1 MIAMMTFACASLLT
15 GAAEPAAGVRLPEIP
30 FEKYQL
36 ANGLQVILHEDHSTP
51 IVAVN
56 VWYHVGSKNERPGR
70 TGFAHLFEHMMFQ
83 GTQHYDKDYFG
94 PLQQAGGQL
103 NGSTNQDRTNYWET
117 VPSNYLEL
125 ALWMES
131 DRMGFLLPAMTQ
143 DKLDNQ
149 RDVVRNERRQSY
161 ENRPYGLVYEVLLAG
176 VYPPDHPYS
185 WPTIG
190 SMADLAV
197 ASREDVADFFR
208 RYYHPAN
215 ASLCLAGDFDPAT
228 AKRLVEKYFGPIA
241 AGPKVPK
248 VAPAAVRP
256 LTEDIRVSMTDRV
269 GLARVHLVWHSVP
282 LYAQDDAEL
291 DVLADILA
299 GGKTSRLYR
308 LLVRD
313 KQIAQ
318 DVQAAQNSREIDG
331 GFLIVV
337 TARPGQ
343 QLAELEAAVLG
354 EVGRLQAEPPS
365 AEEVARAVARHESS
379 LIQRLESVGGFGGR
393 ADQLNLY
400 HVYAGDPGWLQQD
413 FDRYLKVDPAAVQR
427 VARQYLS
434 AKKMVLEVT
443 AGPETK
449 ITPDPREPAAKAREE
464 LAKGY
469 HETPLPAPLP
479 IAEDADRRQLPQ
491 GAAPP
496 KFELPPIHR
505 RALSN
510 GMQVLVV
517 ENHELPS
524 VSLNVVVPVGTS
536 SDTPGKTGLSDL
548 LSAVWTEGTKTR
560 SSDQVAEALA
570 NIGARLSVSSDW
582 DLSGVRL
589 YTLKRTLPQA
599 LDVFADVLQNP
610 AFPEEELARQR
621 NIAIGRLMQVRNEP
635 NALASLA
642 VNAKLYGCDHPYG
655 RPMYSTE
662 ASLKSIGR
670 DDLEAFYR
678 SNVRPD
684 RASLIAVGD
693 VTPDE
698 IVPALEK
705 SLAGWKAAGD
715 VTQPPFP
722 PIPPA
727 APTSVTL
734 VDKPG
739 AAQSVI
745 CVCLVGTERKTPD
758 YFALTVM
765 NSIFGGQFSSRLN
778 MNLREDKGYTYG
790 ARTAFDWRVHQSG
803 PFTARSAVQTA
814 VTAPALVEFLKEF
827 DGLLGA
833 RPIGPEELEF
843 NKGYLTRGYPARFE
857 TPSDVAGQLET
868 LVEFQ
873 LPDDYFN
880 QVIPDITAVSAEDV
894 LRVAKKYLDQEH
906 LTVIVVGDRSKIEAD
921 LRALPVGKDLQ
932 VVQFDD
938 EFRLVPVK

>member
-1 MIAMMTFACASLLT
+1 MIAMMTFTCASFLA
-15 GAAEPAAGVRLPEIP
+15 GAAEPANSPRLPEIA

-36 ANGLQVILHEDHSTP
+36 PNGLQVILHEDHSTP

-83 GTQHYDKDYFG
+83 GSQHYDKDYFG

-117 VPSNYLEL
+117 VPSNFLET

-143 DKLDNQ
+143 EKLDNQ

-176 VYPPDHPYS
+176 TYPPNHPYS

-190 SMADLAV
+190 SMADLQV
-197 ASREDVADFFR
+197 ASRDDVADFFR

-228 AKRLVEKYFGPIA
+228 AKRLIEKYFGPIP
-241 AGPKVPK
+241 AGPKVEK
-248 VAPAAVRP
+248 VTPPAVKPLPADLRVR
-256 LTEDIRVSMTDRV
+256 MTDRV
-269 GLARVHLVWHSVP
+269 GLARSYLTWRTVP
-282 LYAQDDAEL
+282 LYAEDDAEL

-308 LLVRD
+308 RLVRD

-318 DVQAAQNSREIDG
+318 DVQASQNSREIAG
-331 GFLIVV
+331 GLMVV
-337 TARPGQ
+337 STARPGQ
-343 QLAELEAAVLG
+343 PLADLEAAVLD
-354 EVGRLQAEPPS
+354 EIARLQNEPPT
-365 AEEVARAVARHESS
+365 AEEVARAIARHESS
-379 LIQRLESVGGFGGR
+379 VVQQLESVGGFGGR

-400 HVYAGDPGWLQQD
+400 NVYTGDPGFLQQD

-427 VARQYLS
+427 VARKYLS
-434 AKKMVLEVT
+434 AKKLVLEVT
-443 AGPETK
+443 PGPETT
-449 ITPDPREPAAKAREE
+449 ITPDPREPAAKIRDE

-469 HETPLPAPLP
+469 RETPLPAAPAV
-479 IAEDADRRQLPQ
+479 AEDDDRKQLPL

-496 KFELPPIHR
+496 KFALPPVHR
-505 RALSN
+505 RTLSN
-510 GMQVLVV
+510 GIQVLVV

-524 VSLNVVVPVGTS
+524 LSLSVVFPVGTS
-536 SDTPGKTGLSDL
+536 SDTVGKTGLADL
-548 LSAVWTEGTKTR
+548 LAAVWNEGTQTR
-560 SSDQVAEALA
+560 TSEQIAEALA
-570 NIGARLSVSSDW
+570 NIGARLSVSADW
-582 DLSGVRL
+582 DTSGAQL

-599 LDVFADVLQNP
+599 LEVFADILQNP
-610 AFPEEELARQR
+610 AFPADELERQR

-642 VNAKLYGCDHPYG
+642 AAAKLYGPEHPYG
-655 RPMYSTE
+655 RPEYSSE
-662 ASLKSIGR
+662 QALKSISR

-678 SNVRPD
+678 AHVRPD

-693 VTPDE
+693 ITADE
-698 IVPALEK
+698 IIRELERALG
-705 SLAGWKAAGD
+705 GWKSSGS
-715 VTQPPFP
+715 PPEISFP
-722 PIPPA
+722 PIP
-727 APTSVTL
+727 APTPPAVTL

-745 CVCLVGTERKTPD
+745 SVCLIGTERKTPD
-758 YFALTVM
+758 YFSLSVM

-778 MNLREDKGYTYG
+778 MNLREEKGYTYG
-790 ARTAFDWRVHQSG
+790 ARTAFDWRVHQPG
-803 PFTARSAVQTA
+803 PFVARASVQTA
-814 VTAPALVEFLKEF
+814 KTAPALVEFLKEF
-827 DGLLGA
+827 EGMLGQ
-833 RPIGPEELEF
+833 RPVGDEELEF
-843 NKGYLTRGYPARFE
+843 NKNYLTRSYPSRFE
-857 TPSDVAGQLET
+857 TPSDMGGQLQAI
-868 LVEFQ
+868 VQFQ

-880 QVIPDITAVSAEDV
+880 TVIPGITSVTGDEV
-894 LRVAKKYLDQEH
+894 VRVAKKYLDLDH
-906 LTVIVVGDRSKIEAD
+906 LSVIVVGDRSQIEAD
-921 LRALPVGKDLQ
+921 LRALPIGKDLE

-938 EFRLVPVK
+938 DFRLVPVK

>member
-1 MIAMMTFACASLLT
+1 MITMMTFAYASFLA
-15 GAAEPAAGVRLPEIP
+15 GAAEPAPAARLPEIP
-30 FEKYQL
+30 FEKYEL

-83 GTQHYDKDYFG
+83 GTQHYDRDYFG

-131 DRMGFLLPAMTQ
+131 DRMGFLLPAMSQ
-143 DKLDNQ
+143 EKLDNQ

-176 VYPPDHPYS
+176 MYPPGHPYS

-215 ASLCLAGDFDPAT
+215 ASLCIAGDFDPAS
-228 AKRLVEKYFGPIA
+228 ARRLVEKYFGPIP
-241 AGPKVPK
+241 AGPRVPK
-248 VAPAAVRP
+248 VQPDPVEP
-256 LTEDIRVSMTDRV
+256 LQEDVRVSMTDRV
-269 GLARVHLVWHSVP
+269 GLARLHLVWRSVP
-282 LYAQDDAEL
+282 LYAPDDAEL

-318 DVQAAQNSREIDG
+318 DVQASQNSREIDG
-331 GFLIVV
+331 SFFIVV
-337 TARPGQ
+337 TGRPGQ
-343 QLAELEAAVLG
+343 TLAELEAAVLG
-354 EVGRLQAEPPS
+354 EVARLQAEPPS

-379 LIQRLESVGGFGGR
+379 LIQNLESVGGFGGR

-400 HVYAGDPGWLQQD
+400 NVYAGQPGYLEND
-413 FDRYLKVDPAAVQR
+413 FDRYLRVDPAAVQR
-427 VARQYLS
+427 VARQYLG

-443 AGPETK
+443 PGSQTEIK
-449 ITPDPREPAAKAREE
+449 PDPREPAAKAREE

-469 HETPLPAPLP
+469 QETPLPAAPAV
-479 IAEDADRRQLPQ
+479 AEDAARRQLPQ

-505 RALSN
+505 RTLSN

-524 VSLNVVVPVGTS
+524 VSLNAVFPVGTS

-582 DLSGVRL
+582 DRSGVRL

-642 VNAKLYGCDHPYG
+642 VNAKLYGYDHPYG

-662 ASLKSIGR
+662 ASLKAIGR
-670 DDLEAFYR
+670 DDLEVFYR

-693 VTPDE
+693 VSPDE
-698 IVPALEK
+698 IVQALEMA
-705 SLAGWKAAGD
+705 LDDWKAAGD
-715 VTQPPFP
+715 ATLPSFP

-727 APTSVTL
+727 APTTVTL

-745 CVCLVGTERKTPD
+745 SVSLVGTERKTPD
-758 YFALTVM
+758 YFPLTVM

-790 ARTAFDWRVHQSG
+790 ARTAFDWRVHQPG
-803 PFTARSAVQTA
+803 PFTARAAVQTA

-827 DGLLGA
+827 DGMLGA
-833 RPIGPEELEF
+833 RPIGAEELEF

-873 LPDDYFN
+873 LPDGFFN
-880 QVIPDITAVSAEDV
+880 QVIPDITAVTSEEV
-894 LRVAKKYLDQEH
+894 LRVANKYLDREH
-906 LTVIVVGDRSKIEAD
+906 LTVIVVGDRNKIEAD

>member
-1 MIAMMTFACASLLT
+1 MIAMMTFACASVLSG
-15 GAAEPAAGVRLPEIP
+15 GAAPAPAGRMPEIP

-94 PLQQAGGQL
+94 PLQQAGAQL

-143 DKLDNQ
+143 AKLDNQ

-176 VYPPDHPYS
+176 MYPPDHPYS

-197 ASREDVADFFR
+197 ASRDDVADFFR

-228 AKRLVEKYFGPIA
+228 AKRLIEQYFGPIP

-248 VAPAAVRP
+248 VVPPAVEP
-256 LTEDIRVSMTDRV
+256 WKEDIRVKMTDRV
-269 GLARVHLVWHSVP
+269 GLARVNLVWHSVP
-282 LYAQDDAEL
+282 QYAADDAEL

-308 LLVRD
+308 RLVRD

-318 DVQAAQNSREIDG
+318 DVQAVQNSGEIGG
-331 GFLIVV
+331 GFLIAV
-337 TARPGQ
+337 TARPGRE
-343 QLAELEAAVLG
+343 LAELEAAVLG
-354 EVGRLQAEPPS
+354 EVARLQAEPP
-365 AEEVARAVARHESS
+365 ADEEVVRALARRESS
-379 LIQRLESVGGFGGR
+379 LIQALDSVGGFGGR

-400 HVYAGDPGWLQQD
+400 NVFVGDPGHLQED
-413 FDRYLKVDPAAVQR
+413 FDRYTRVTPAAVQR

-434 AKKMVLEVT
+434 AKKMAIEIT
-443 AGPETK
+443 PGPEVK

-469 HETPLPAPLP
+469 QETRLPPAGA
-479 IAEDADRRQLPQ
+479 IAEDAAREKLPP

-505 RALSN
+505 RSLSN

-524 VSLNVVVPVGTS
+524 VSVNVVFPVGTS
-536 SDTPGKTGLSDL
+536 SDTPGKTGLADL

-560 SSDQVAEALA
+560 SADQVAEALA

-582 DLSGVRL
+582 DTSGVRL

-599 LDVFADVLQNP
+599 LEVFADVLQHP
-610 AFPEEELARQR
+610 AFPEDELNRQR

-642 VNAKLYGCDHPYG
+642 VNTKLYGYDHPYG
-655 RPMYSTE
+655 RPMHSTE
-662 ASLKSIGR
+662 AALKSIGR
-670 DDLEAFYR
+670 DDLETFYR

-693 VTPDE
+693 VQPDE
-698 IVPALEK
+698 IVQALEK
-705 SLAGWKAAGD
+705 ALSGWKATGSITD
-715 VTQPPFP
+715 PPFP
-722 PIPPA
+722 PLPPA
-727 APTSVTL
+727 APTAVTL

-745 CVCLVGTERKTPD
+745 SVCLVGTQRKTPD
-758 YFALTVM
+758 YFALAVM
-765 NSIFGGQFSSRLN
+765 NSVFGGQFSSRLN
-778 MNLREDKGYTYG
+778 MNLREEKGYTYG
-790 ARTAFDWRVHQSG
+790 ARTAFEWRVHQPG
-803 PFTARSAVQTA
+803 PFTARAAVQTA

-827 DGLLGA
+827 DGMLGA

-873 LPDDYFN
+873 LADDYFN
-880 QVIPDITAVSAEDV
+880 QVIPEITAVTSEDV
-894 LRVAKKYLDQEH
+894 LRVAKKYLDREH

-938 EFRLVPVK
+938 DFRLVPAK

>member
-1 MIAMMTFACASLLT
+1 MIAMMTFTCASFLA
-15 GAAEPAAGVRLPEIP
+15 GAAECASAARLPEIP
-30 FEKYQL
+30 FEKYCL

-83 GTQHYDKDYFG
+83 GTRHYDKDYFG

-143 DKLDNQ
+143 EKLDNQ

-176 VYPPDHPYS
+176 LYPPDHPYS

-208 RYYHPAN
+208 RFYHPAN
-215 ASLCLAGDFDPAT
+215 ASLCIAGDFDPAK
-228 AKRLVEKYFGPIA
+228 AKRLVEKYFGPIP

-248 VAPAAVRP
+248 VAPAPIRP
-256 LTEDIRVSMTDRV
+256 LTEDIRVNMTDRI
-269 GLARVHLVWHSVP
+269 GLARLHLVWRSVP
-282 LYAQDDAEL
+282 LYAPGDAEL

-318 DVQAAQNSREIDG
+318 DVQASQNSREIDG
-331 GFLIVV
+331 NFFIVV

-343 QLAELEAAVLG
+343 SLAELEAAVLG
-354 EVGRLQAEPPS
+354 EVARLQAESPS
-365 AEEVARAVARHESS
+365 AEEVGRALARHESS
-379 LIQRLESVGGFGGR
+379 LIQHLESVGGFGGR

-400 HVYAGDPGWLQQD
+400 NVYAGDPGYLEQD
-413 FDRYLKVDPAAVQR
+413 FGRYLQVDPAAVQR
-427 VARQYLS
+427 VARQYLG

-443 AGPETK
+443 PGPQTK
-449 ITPDPREPAAKAREE
+449 LAPDPREGAAKTREE

-469 HETPLPAPLP
+469 QETPLPAAPP

-491 GAAPP
+491 GASPP

-505 RALSN
+505 RTLSN

-524 VSLNVVVPVGTS
+524 VSLNVVFPVGTS

-548 LSAVWTEGTKTR
+548 LAAVWTEGTQTR

-582 DLSGVRL
+582 DLSGMRL

-642 VNAKLYGCDHPYG
+642 VNAKLYGYDHPYG

-662 ASLKSIGR
+662 ASLKAIGR

-678 SNVRPD
+678 ANVRPD

-698 IVPALEK
+698 IVQALEK

-727 APTSVTL
+727 ASTAVTL
-734 VDKPG
+734 VDKPD

-745 CVCLVGTERKTPD
+745 SVCLVGTERKTPD

-790 ARTAFDWRVHQSG
+790 ARTAFDWRVHQPG
-803 PFTARSAVQTA
+803 PFTARAAVQTA
-814 VTAPALVEFLKEF
+814 VTVPALVEFLKEF
-827 DGLLGA
+827 EGILGA

-868 LVEFQ
+868 LVGFQ

-880 QVIPDITAVSAEDV
+880 RVIPDITAVTAEDV
-894 LRVAKKYLDQEH
+894 LRVAKKYLDREH

-938 EFRLVPVK
+938 EFHLVPVK